1 MQNKTNLLIKVTFY
15 IIIFF
20 LILSDI
26 LYSDNYPIYSII
38 ILILLIAYYVI
49 SPKIR

>member
-1 MQNKTNLLIKVTFY
+1 MKNTIFLLKISVFIITVT
-15 IIIFF
+15 

-26 LYSDNYPIYSII
+26 IYSNYYPIYSII
-38 ILILLIAYYVI
+38 ILSLLLMYYVI